1 MTKSKEK
8 KALVIQGGALR
19 SVFTAG
25 VLDAFLVSKYNPFD
39 LYIAVSSG
47 AMCLAYYLSE
57 QYKEVHDIMLEL
69 SEDSEFMSAYNALSE
84 EGYMNLSYLKEYSQK
99 THPLHIAKA
108 MGAVEAKKSYF
119 VATNLESGEPVY
131 LQPNHENYLKCLLAT
146 STLPFVTKGKRE
158 IDGVQLMD
166 GGWSDPIPAKT
177 AVDMGATELVM
188 IRTVPIDYKLEW
200 SYLGWAASYWHASN
214 EGMSKRFANEESYYN
229 ESVDY
234 LLENPDGVNIVQI
247 APDQHLSSGGYVNQK
262 EHLIR
267 DYRNGLEKGLDYL
280 RKYT

>member
-1 MTKSKEK
+1 MTKNKEK

-25 VLDAFLVSKYNPFD
+25 VLDAFLVNKYNPFD

-57 QYKEVHDIMLEL
+57 QYKEVCNVMMDL
-69 SEDSEFMSAYNALSE
+69 SEDSEFMSAYNVLSE

-99 THPLHIAKA
+99 THPLNIEKA
-108 MGAVEAKKSYF
+108 LSSTKDKEVYF
-119 VATNLESGEPVY
+119 VATDLSNGKPVY
-131 LQPNHENYLKCLLAT
+131 LAPNHNNYLECLLAT
-146 STLPFVTKGKRE
+146 STLPFVTKGKCE
-158 IDGVQLMD
+158 INAVRLMD

-177 AVDMGATELVM
+177 AVDMGASELVM
-188 IRTVPIDYKLEW
+188 IRTVPINHKIDW
-200 SYLGWAASYWHASN
+200 SYLGWAASYWHANN

-229 ESVDY
+229 GSVDY
-234 LLENPDGVNIVQI
+234 LLENPDGIKIVQI
-247 APDQHLSSGGYVNQK
+247 APDERLSGGGYVNQK
-262 EHLIR
+262 ESLVR

-280 RKYT
+280 RKYA